1 MATAEDKSK
10 IHDFVTHLFQNPS
23 IKEEPIL
30 VAEGLIINFIIHNL
44 EQLKPAMKNPQFF
57 PHMEWN
63 EILQLILMDLYD
75 RAWSETSPVLEKF
88 YKSTDFTSLQ
98 RIPKAPVLPAD
109 FIREKLKVFTPEVF
123 KNKDAR
129 FNFNSVINIFQYGI
143 IDKYIDAVFTR
154 KGFLYN
160 ELVRVQ
166 KVNLEHADYI
176 VFLKTLL
183 LIKNASYMKLS
194 LDTSNE
200 DTKTSLFEILK
211 SRSQPAKYFDTA
223 AFKLSESLPF
233 LPVKFL
239 KVALKSCFK
248 HNMTDNDET
257 VSRFLYIMSA
267 RFHNYKHSVKVD
279 RGAES
284 PDKSWFGI
292 AKKNAEY
299 YGYDKRML
307 DDLYMIAGDNNW

>member
-1 MATAEDKSK
+1 MATAEDKVK

-23 IKEEPIL
+23 IKDEPIL
-30 VAEGLIINFIIHNL
+30 IAEGLIINFIIHNL

-57 PHMEWN
+57 PHLEWN
-63 EILQLILMDLYD
+63 EILQLILADLYD
-75 RAWSETSPVLEKF
+75 RAWKETSPVLDKF
-88 YKSTDFTSLQ
+88 FKTADFTSLQ
-98 RIPKAPVLPAD
+98 RVPKAPTLPAD
-109 FIREKLKVFTPEVF
+109 FIKEKLQTFTPEIF

-129 FNFNSVINIFQYGI
+129 FNFNSVVNIFQYGI
-143 IDKYIDAVFTR
+143 LEKYIEEVYSR

-166 KVNLEHADYI
+166 KINIEKSDYV
-176 VFLKTLL
+176 VFLKTLM
-183 LIKNASYMKLS
+183 LIKNASYMKIS
-194 LDTSNE
+194 IDTSSG
-200 DTKTSLFEILK
+200 DSKLSLFEILK
-211 SRSQPAKYFDTA
+211 TRSQPAKYFDSA
-223 AFKLSESLPF
+223 AFKISESIPF
-233 LPVKFL
+233 LPQRFIKI
-239 KVALKSCFK
+239 ALKSCFK
-248 HNMTDNDET
+248 QNMTDNDET
-257 VSRFLYIMSA
+257 GSRFLYILSS